1 MEVSTLYLKDT
12 YLNKNIEV
20 LCNRVIIEYDLKS
33 ANTNLCRE
41 YHLLPI
47 EMIEKIESKDKK
59 ARVVEIGLLQRK
71 DKKFKDS
78 LKNAFV
84 DIRRRFF
91 EENHIEDAD
100 VLSVKKDAIFCL
112 KEMQHTKFGACEF
125 VKKNTYSSYL
135 YVDHLELYYNR
146 GGFGS
151 KKRVDVK
158 GLSDVVVALHED
170 FMMDF
175 FRKLFYNMEE
185 STEEGRNRFLSK
197 FITDY
202 KLKKLEV
209 GYYREFNQE
218 SLFILNDAEETYED
232 AYFIPDKDPVNLIN
246 IDYNFSHILLPILQI
261 LL

>member
-1 MEVSTLYLKDT
+1 
-12 YLNKNIEV
+12 
-20 LCNRVIIEYDLKS
+20 
-33 ANTNLCRE
+33 
-41 YHLLPI
+41 
-47 EMIEKIESKDKK
+47 
-59 ARVVEIGLLQRK
+59 
-71 DKKFKDS
+71 
-78 LKNAFV
+78 
-84 DIRRRFF
+84 
-91 EENHIEDAD
+91 
-100 VLSVKKDAIFCL
+100 
-112 KEMQHTKFGACEF
+112 MQHTKFGACEF

-135 YVDHLELYYNR
+135 YVDYLELYYNR

-151 KKRVDVK
+151 KRKVDVK

-202 KLKKLEV
+202 KHKKLEV

-218 SLFILNDAEETYED
+218 SLFILNDAEETYGD